1 MAIVE
6 TTYRYLVVDEDGLEA
21 DLRRGLAVLL
31 AASLDD
37 GERYRRR
44 AWRTLRPSFRVV
56 ALQADG
62 EPIGQISAF
71 FVPARPSI
79 RLVGLG
85 DAAVAPEH
93 RRRGVGRT
101 VCGLAVQEAWRLHA
115 SAILLKTKPM
125 RKVFADLGFT
135 AATDGPFFYF
145 ENGDRTTHPD
155 WMAAFATDLPPSVEL
170 EEGDF

>member
-1 MAIVE
+1 MATVE

-21 DLRRGLAVLL
+21 DLRQGLAVLL
-31 AASLDD
+31 GATLDD
-37 GERYRRR
+37 GARYRRR

-56 ALQADG
+56 ALQAD
-62 EPIGQISAF
+62 EPVGQISAF
-71 FVPARPSI
+71 FVPTRPSI

-93 RRRGVGRT
+93 RLRGIGRT
-101 VCGLAVQEAWRLHA
+101 VCDLAVREAWRLHA
-115 SAILLKTKPM
+115 NAILLKTKPM
-125 RKVFADLGFT
+125 RGVFADLGFA

-145 ENGDRTTHPD
+145 ENGERTTHPD
-155 WMAAFATDLPPSVEL
+155 WMAAFATELPPDVEL